1 MVREIKI
8 FILDLCAVTKRINS
22 YQTITYKEETCKV
35 LFITIS
41 NKNKV
46 YKKIILNI
54 QISNILRT

>member
-8 FILDLCAVTKRINS
+8 FILDLCDVTKRINS
-22 YQTITYKEETCKV
+22 YQTITYKEETRKV